1 MQGSQHTSTS
11 GSGGICTLTRL
22 ALAKTEWR
30 RGPEMVLKSGPGA
43 QAEVRVQSSLEAWV
57 GVADDDD
64 DDHFLS
70 GLSGCLDR

>member
-1 MQGSQHTSTS
+1 
-11 GSGGICTLTRL
+11 
-22 ALAKTEWR
+22 
-30 RGPEMVLKSGPGA
+30 MVLKSGPGA
-43 QAEVRVQSSLEAWV
+43 QAEVRVQSSLETWV